1 MPYYNKV
8 ILVGRL
14 TRDPET
20 RMTTTGS
27 AVASFTLAVD
37 RPVRPSEG
45 QRTTD
50 FIRIVAFNKLADF
63 VRLYLKKGQL
73 VLVEGE
79 LRINK
84 WQSRDGANMT
94 TPEIWARDIRFMEK
108 KVQWKKPLRRSRSRS
123 KNRSSIPTIFLVR
136 RKNWTAKTKINHRS
150 EEVSVWTSRREEER
164 RRSRSVGSAK

>member
-1 MPYYNKV
+1 
-8 ILVGRL
+8 
-14 TRDPET
+14 
-20 RMTTTGS
+20 MTTTGS

-108 KVQWKKPLRRSRSRS
+108 KGAVEETVEEIEKPFEEPIVNPDDILG
-123 KNRSSIPTIFLVR
+123 
-136 RKNWTAKTKINHRS
+136 S
-150 EEVSVWTSRREEER
+150 EEELDSEDED
-164 RRSRSVGSAK
+164 KPPF

>member
-27 AVASFTLAVD
+27 AVTSFVLAVD
-37 RPVRPSEG
+37 RPTRSSDS
-45 QRTTD
+45 QRVTD

-63 VRLYLKKGQL
+63 ARLYLKKGQL
-73 VLVEGE
+73 VLIEGE

-84 WQSRDGANMT
+84 WQSRDGTNVT

-108 KVQWKKPLRRSRSRS
+108 KSVTP
-123 KNRSSIPTIFLVR
+123 
-136 RKNWTAKTKINHRS
+136 
-150 EEVSVWTSRREEER
+150 EEVVEEGIER
-164 RRSRSVGSAK
+164 TIEEPIMNLDEMFGLEDQTDSEDDDKPPF

>member
-1 MPYYNKV
+1 VPYYNKV

-14 TRDPET
+14 TRDPEA

-108 KVQWKKPLRRSRSRS
+108 KGAVEETVEEIEKPFEEPIVNPDDILG
-123 KNRSSIPTIFLVR
+123 
-136 RKNWTAKTKINHRS
+136 S
-150 EEVSVWTSRREEER
+150 EEELDSEDED
-164 RRSRSVGSAK
+164 KPPF

>member
-1 MPYYNKV
+1 VPYYNKV

-108 KVQWKKPLRRSRSRS
+108 KGAVEETVEEIEKPFEEPIVNPDDILG
-123 KNRSSIPTIFLVR
+123 
-136 RKNWTAKTKINHRS
+136 S
-150 EEVSVWTSRREEER
+150 EEELDSEDED
-164 RRSRSVGSAK
+164 KPPF

>member
-84 WQSRDGANMT
+84 WQSRDGANIT

-108 KVQWKKPLRRSRSRS
+108 KGAVEETVEEIEKPFEEPIVNPDDILG
-123 KNRSSIPTIFLVR
+123 
-136 RKNWTAKTKINHRS
+136 S
-150 EEVSVWTSRREEER
+150 EEELDSEDED
-164 RRSRSVGSAK
+164 KPPF

>member
-1 MPYYNKV
+1 MPYYNRV

-27 AVASFTLAVD
+27 AVASFVLAVD
-37 RPVRPSEG
+37 RPPRSSDS

-63 VRLYLKKGQL
+63 ARLYLKKGQL
-73 VLVEGE
+73 VLIEGE

-84 WQSRDGANMT
+84 WQSRDGTSMT

-108 KVQWKKPLRRSRSRS
+108 KATTPEEIVEEITEKTFEEPVESPDETFGPEDLLGNEDDDKP
-123 KNRSSIPTIFLVR
+123 PF
-136 RKNWTAKTKINHRS
+136 
-150 EEVSVWTSRREEER
+150 
-164 RRSRSVGSAK
+164 

>member
-1 MPYYNKV
+1 VPYYNKV

-14 TRDPET
+14 TRDPEA

-84 WQSRDGANMT
+84 WQSRDGANMI

-108 KVQWKKPLRRSRSRS
+108 KGAVEETVEEIEKPFEEPIVNPDDILG
-123 KNRSSIPTIFLVR
+123 
-136 RKNWTAKTKINHRS
+136 S
-150 EEVSVWTSRREEER
+150 EEELDSEDED
-164 RRSRSVGSAK
+164 KPPF

>member
-1 MPYYNKV
+1 MPYYNRV

-14 TRDPET
+14 TRDPDT

-37 RPVRPSEG
+37 RPPRSSDS

-50 FIRIVAFNKLADF
+50 FIKVVAFNKLADF
-63 VRLYLKKGQL
+63 VKLYLKKGQL

-84 WQSRDGANMT
+84 WQSRDGSNVT

-108 KVQWKKPLRRSRSRS
+108 KS
-123 KNRSSIPTIFLVR
+123 
-136 RKNWTAKTKINHRS
+136 AM
-150 EEVSVWTSRREEER
+150 EENVEEIEKFEEPIVNPEDMFGPEEELD
-164 RRSRSVGSAK
+164 SEDEDKPPF

>member
-1 MPYYNKV
+1 MPYYNRV

-14 TRDPET
+14 TRDPEA

-37 RPVRPSEG
+37 RPSRSSDG
-45 QRTTD
+45 QKTTD

-108 KVQWKKPLRRSRSRS
+108 KGAVEETVEEIEKPFEEPIV
-123 KNRSSIPTIFLVR
+123 NPDDIIG
-136 RKNWTAKTKINHRS
+136 S
-150 EEVSVWTSRREEER
+150 EEELDSEDED
-164 RRSRSVGSAK
+164 KPPF

>member
-1 MPYYNKV
+1 
-8 ILVGRL
+8 
-14 TRDPET
+14 
-20 RMTTTGS
+20 MTTTGS

-37 RPVRPSEG
+37 RPVRPSES

-84 WQSRDGANMT
+84 WQSRDGANMI

-108 KVQWKKPLRRSRSRS
+108 KGAVEETVEEIEKPFEEPIVNPDDILG
-123 KNRSSIPTIFLVR
+123 
-136 RKNWTAKTKINHRS
+136 S
-150 EEVSVWTSRREEER
+150 EEELDSEDED
-164 RRSRSVGSAK
+164 KPPF

>member
-1 MPYYNKV
+1 
-8 ILVGRL
+8 
-14 TRDPET
+14 
-20 RMTTTGS
+20 MTTTGS

-84 WQSRDGANMT
+84 WQSRDGANMI

-108 KVQWKKPLRRSRSRS
+108 KGAVEETVEEIEKPFEEPIVNPDDILG
-123 KNRSSIPTIFLVR
+123 
-136 RKNWTAKTKINHRS
+136 S
-150 EEVSVWTSRREEER
+150 EEELDSEDED
-164 RRSRSVGSAK
+164 KPPF

>member
-84 WQSRDGANMT
+84 WQSRDGANMI

-108 KVQWKKPLRRSRSRS
+108 KGAVEETIEEIEKPFEEPIVNPDDILG
-123 KNRSSIPTIFLVR
+123 
-136 RKNWTAKTKINHRS
+136 S
-150 EEVSVWTSRREEER
+150 EEELDSEDED
-164 RRSRSVGSAK
+164 KPPF

>member
-1 MPYYNKV
+1 
-8 ILVGRL
+8 
-14 TRDPET
+14 
-20 RMTTTGS
+20 MTTTGS

-63 VRLYLKKGQL
+63 VRFYLKKGQL

-108 KVQWKKPLRRSRSRS
+108 KGAVEETVEEIEKPFEEPIVNPDDILG
-123 KNRSSIPTIFLVR
+123 
-136 RKNWTAKTKINHRS
+136 S
-150 EEVSVWTSRREEER
+150 EEELDSEDED
-164 RRSRSVGSAK
+164 KPPF

>member
-1 MPYYNKV
+1 VPYYNKV

-108 KVQWKKPLRRSRSRS
+108 KGAVEETIEEIEKPFEEPIVNPDDILG
-123 KNRSSIPTIFLVR
+123 
-136 RKNWTAKTKINHRS
+136 S
-150 EEVSVWTSRREEER
+150 EEELDSEDED
-164 RRSRSVGSAK
+164 KPPF

>member
-108 KVQWKKPLRRSRSRS
+108 KGAVEETIEEIEKPFEEPIVNPDDILG
-123 KNRSSIPTIFLVR
+123 
-136 RKNWTAKTKINHRS
+136 S
-150 EEVSVWTSRREEER
+150 EEELDSEDED
-164 RRSRSVGSAK
+164 KPPF

>member
-1 MPYYNKV
+1 VPYYNKV

-84 WQSRDGANMT
+84 WQSRDGANMI

-108 KVQWKKPLRRSRSRS
+108 KGAVEETVEEIEKPFEEPIVNPDDILG
-123 KNRSSIPTIFLVR
+123 
-136 RKNWTAKTKINHRS
+136 S
-150 EEVSVWTSRREEER
+150 EEELDSEDED
-164 RRSRSVGSAK
+164 KPPF

>member
-1 MPYYNKV
+1 VPYYNKV

-108 KVQWKKPLRRSRSRS
+108 KGAVEETVEEIEKPFEEPIVNPDDILG
-123 KNRSSIPTIFLVR
+123 
-136 RKNWTAKTKINHRS
+136 S
-150 EEVSVWTSRREEER
+150 EEELDSEDQD
-164 RRSRSVGSAK
+164 KPPF

>member
-27 AVASFTLAVD
+27 AVTSFVLAVD
-37 RPVRPSEG
+37 RPTRSSDS
-45 QRTTD
+45 QRVTD

-63 VRLYLKKGQL
+63 ARLYLKKGQL
-73 VLVEGE
+73 VLIEGE

-84 WQSRDGANMT
+84 WQSRDGTNMT

-108 KVQWKKPLRRSRSRS
+108 KAVTP
-123 KNRSSIPTIFLVR
+123 
-136 RKNWTAKTKINHRS
+136 
-150 EEVSVWTSRREEER
+150 EEVVEEGIER
-164 RRSRSVGSAK
+164 TIEEPIVNPDEMFGLEDQTDSEDDDKPPF

>member
-1 MPYYNKV
+1 VPYYNKV

-63 VRLYLKKGQL
+63 VRFYLKKGQL

-108 KVQWKKPLRRSRSRS
+108 KGAVEETVEEIEKPFEEPIVNPDDILG
-123 KNRSSIPTIFLVR
+123 
-136 RKNWTAKTKINHRS
+136 S
-150 EEVSVWTSRREEER
+150 EEELDSEDED
-164 RRSRSVGSAK
+164 KPPF

>member
-1 MPYYNKV
+1 
-8 ILVGRL
+8 
-14 TRDPET
+14 
-20 RMTTTGS
+20 MTTTGS

-108 KVQWKKPLRRSRSRS
+108 KGAVEETIEEIEKPFEEPIVNPDDILG
-123 KNRSSIPTIFLVR
+123 
-136 RKNWTAKTKINHRS
+136 S
-150 EEVSVWTSRREEER
+150 EEELDSEDED
-164 RRSRSVGSAK
+164 KPPF

>member
-63 VRLYLKKGQL
+63 VRFYLKKGQL

-108 KVQWKKPLRRSRSRS
+108 KGAVEETVEEIEKPFEEPIVNPDDILG
-123 KNRSSIPTIFLVR
+123 
-136 RKNWTAKTKINHRS
+136 S
-150 EEVSVWTSRREEER
+150 EEELDSEDED
-164 RRSRSVGSAK
+164 KPPF

>member
-84 WQSRDGANMT
+84 WQSRDGANMI

-108 KVQWKKPLRRSRSRS
+108 KGAVEETVEEIEKPFEEPIVNPDDILG
-123 KNRSSIPTIFLVR
+123 
-136 RKNWTAKTKINHRS
+136 S
-150 EEVSVWTSRREEER
+150 EEELDSEDQD
-164 RRSRSVGSAK
+164 KPPF

>member
-1 MPYYNKV
+1 
-8 ILVGRL
+8 
-14 TRDPET
+14 
-20 RMTTTGS
+20 MTTTGS

-84 WQSRDGANMT
+84 WQSRDGANMI

-108 KVQWKKPLRRSRSRS
+108 KGAVEETVEEIEKPFEEPIVNPDDILG
-123 KNRSSIPTIFLVR
+123 
-136 RKNWTAKTKINHRS
+136 S
-150 EEVSVWTSRREEER
+150 EEELDSEDQD
-164 RRSRSVGSAK
+164 KPPF

>member
-108 KVQWKKPLRRSRSRS
+108 KGAVEETVEEIEKPFEEPIVNPDDILG
-123 KNRSSIPTIFLVR
+123 
-136 RKNWTAKTKINHRS
+136 S
-150 EEVSVWTSRREEER
+150 EEELDSEDED
-164 RRSRSVGSAK
+164 KPPF

>member
-1 MPYYNKV
+1 MPYYNRV

-27 AVASFTLAVD
+27 AVASFVLAVD
-37 RPVRPSEG
+37 RPPRSTDN

-63 VRLYLKKGQL
+63 ARLYLKKGQL

-84 WQSRDGANMT
+84 WQSREGVNMT

-108 KVQWKKPLRRSRSRS
+108 KAAVEE
-123 KNRSSIPTIFLVR
+123 PT
-136 RKNWTAKTKINHRS
+136 
-150 EEVSVWTSRREEER
+150 EEIDKSFEEPIISPDDILGPEEELDSEDEDR
-164 RRSRSVGSAK
+164 PPF

>member
-84 WQSRDGANMT
+84 WQSRDGANMI

-108 KVQWKKPLRRSRSRS
+108 KGAVEETVEEIEKPFEEPIVNPDDILG
-123 KNRSSIPTIFLVR
+123 
-136 RKNWTAKTKINHRS
+136 S
-150 EEVSVWTSRREEER
+150 EEELDSEDED
-164 RRSRSVGSAK
+164 KPPF

>member
-14 TRDPET
+14 TRDPEA

-84 WQSRDGANMT
+84 WQSRDGANMI

-108 KVQWKKPLRRSRSRS
+108 KGAVEETVEEIEKPFEEPIVNPDDILG
-123 KNRSSIPTIFLVR
+123 
-136 RKNWTAKTKINHRS
+136 S
-150 EEVSVWTSRREEER
+150 EEELDSEDED
-164 RRSRSVGSAK
+164 KPPF

>member
-1 MPYYNKV
+1 
-8 ILVGRL
+8 
-14 TRDPET
+14 
-20 RMTTTGS
+20 MTTTGS

-37 RPVRPSEG
+37 RPPRSSDG

-108 KVQWKKPLRRSRSRS
+108 KAAMEETVEEIEKFEEPIV
-123 KNRSSIPTIFLVR
+123 NPEDIFGP
-136 RKNWTAKTKINHRS
+136 
-150 EEVSVWTSRREEER
+150 EEELD
-164 RRSRSVGSAK
+164 SEDEDKPPF